1 MNKKM
6 KIFYIV
12 DLIFMIISI
21 VGIITVDNKTA
32 YGLEALSN
40 VGYVVILL
48 FIFIV
53 SLILLIIVSLI
64 YVILKKKQK
73 NKML

>member
-21 VGIITVDNKTA
+21 VGIIIVNNKIA

-48 FIFIV
+48 CIFIV

-64 YVILKKKQK
+64 YAILKKKQK

>member
-21 VGIITVDNKTA
+21 VGIIIVDNKIA

-40 VGYVVILL
+40 VGDVVILL
-48 FIFIV
+48 CIFIV

-64 YVILKKKQK
+64 YAILKKKQK